1 MEKVGLQKYLNEIG
15 SPSHEDLVALNAMY
29 HPGTLE
35 KIPHYIARKQGIE
48 PIEYIHP
55 VMEKHLK
62 ETYGI
67 LVYQEQIKSL
77 CQDIANFSS
86 EECTELCEMI
96 TRLMVSPRLEVLHNK
111 FICQGLQNGY
121 DEPTLERIW
130 LFLERNA
137 LYITSKSEPL
147 LFHAK

>member
-1 MEKVGLQKYLNEIG
+1 MKKKGLQKYLNMID

-62 ETYGI
+62 ETYGV

-77 CQDIANFSS
+77 CQDIADFSS

-111 FICQGLQNGY
+111 FIGQGLQNGY
-121 DEPTLERIW
+121 DVLTLERIW
-130 LFLERNA
+130 QFLEHNA
-137 LYITSKSEPL
+137 LYIV
-147 LFHAK
+147 

>member
-1 MEKVGLQKYLNEIG
+1 MEKVGLQKYLNMIG

-67 LVYQEQIKSL
+67 LVYQDQIKYL
-77 CQDIANFSS
+77 CQDIANFTS
-86 EECTELCEMI
+86 EECTELSQMI
-96 TRLMVSPRLEVLHNK
+96 CRLMVSPHLDKLHKK
-111 FICQGLQNGY
+111 FIGQGLQNSY
-121 DEPTLERIW
+121 DELTLERIW
-130 LFLERNA
+130 QFLEHNA
-137 LYITSKSEPL
+137 LYIV
-147 LFHAK
+147 